1 MEFSSRKPPLTRAI
15 LDFLDTQYPDTL
27 PRQRDMTL
35 EELSFLQGQR
45 SVVDFL
51 IRIFEQED

>member
-15 LDFLDTQYPDTL
+15 IDFLDTQYPDTL

-35 EELSFLQGQR
+35 EELLFLQGQR

>member
-15 LDFLDTQYPDTL
+15 IDFLDAQYPDTL
-27 PRQRDMTL
+27 PRQRSMTL
-35 EELSFLQGQR
+35 EELAYLQGQR

-51 IRIFEQED
+51 IGIFEQED

>member
-15 LDFLDTQYPDTL
+15 IDFLDAQYPDTL
-27 PRQRDMTL
+27 PRQRALTL
-35 EELSFLQGQR
+35 EELAFLQGQR

-51 IRIFEQED
+51 INIFEQED